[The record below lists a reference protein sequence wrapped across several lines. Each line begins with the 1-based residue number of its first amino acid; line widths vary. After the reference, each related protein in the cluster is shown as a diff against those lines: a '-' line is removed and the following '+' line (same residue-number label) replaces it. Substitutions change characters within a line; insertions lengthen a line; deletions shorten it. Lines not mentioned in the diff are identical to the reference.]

1 MGCCLAAFAGLLA
14 PRFIMLFLWIFTEYL
29 NRAFGDFI
37 WPFLGFFFLPTTTLG
52 YAIAVNEFDGVS
64 GWGLFFVLLGF
75 SLDVGLWGGSGR
87 GYGSRRARSYAA

>member
-1 MGCCLAAFAGLLA
+1 VGCCLAAVVALIT
-14 PRFIMLFLWIFTEYL
+14 PRFVMAILWLFTDYL

-37 WPFLGFFFLPTTTLG
+37 WPFLGFLFLPTTTIGFAL
-52 YAIAVNEFDGVS
+52 AQNEFDGVS

-87 GYGSRRARSYAA
+87 GWGSRRYRGDLQ